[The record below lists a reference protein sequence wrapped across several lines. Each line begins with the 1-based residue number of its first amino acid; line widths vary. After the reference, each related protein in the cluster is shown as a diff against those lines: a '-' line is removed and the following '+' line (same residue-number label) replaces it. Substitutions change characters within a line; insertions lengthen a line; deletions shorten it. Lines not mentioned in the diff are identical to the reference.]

1 MSIGAKERAT
11 IANVL
16 RSVPGAEGVTAVVFG
31 SQARGDA
38 SDGSDIDIGLR
49 AANGMPLPA
58 GLLSDIQD
66 ALDDSPLVQRVEVV
80 DLARTSQQFRD
91 EALSR
96 TIAL

>member
-1 MSIGAKERAT
+1 MGIGSTEKAI

-16 RSVPGAEGVTAVVFG
+16 RSVLGAEGVTAVVFG

-38 SDGSDIDIGLR
+38 SEGSDIDIGLR
-49 AANGMPLPA
+49 AANGLPLPS

-66 ALDDSPLVQRVEVV
+66 ALDDSPLMQRVEVV